1 MTWGD
6 GSTKICGDAMAHLTT
21 ENLLKILDRLVDRP
35 SWKVVMRTIGASE
48 SLAFNWRMQSIK
60 AAKENDRSSPFFLE
74 WRNSWDFWHAHCGRA
89 RTENIILY
97 ESVIRDQ
104 AINGVE
110 EVVHGPDQRV
120 LYKEH
125 PEYIGRDD
133 DYIRIAEGLDA
144 GASVAWYRL
153 EHDADG
159 KPIPLTK
166 RTQLPAP
173 VRLRVLEQ
181 DQRYVHK
188 ELHDVAVSGEI
199 TVARPLQRLPGEV
212 RPDLARLKQ
221 LAAMS
226 PEERRKALGATAVPK
241 DAAGRRTLPVSA
253 PRMDDKPDDAGHGSK
268 PSPYAA
274 PYQPPPA
281 PEPQPK
287 PSYARPNPSLDRGEG
302 VGHGDPPPGGMRVA

>member
-1 MTWGD
+1 MTLAD
-6 GSTKICGDAMAHLTT
+6 SSMTTCGDAMAHLTT

-35 SWKVVMRTIGASE
+35 SWKTVMRSIGASE

-74 WRNSWDFWHAHCGRA
+74 WRGSWDFWHAHCGRA

-120 LYKEH
+120 LYKER

-181 DQRYVHK
+181 DARYVHR
-188 ELHDVAVSGEI
+188 EQHDVAVTGEI
-199 TVARPLQRLPGEV
+199 TVQKPLQRLPGENK
-212 RPDLARLKQ
+212 PDVSRLRA
-221 LAAMS
+221 LAAMT
-226 PEERRKALGATAVPK
+226 PEERCKAIGASRHPL
-241 DAAGRRTLPVSA
+241 DARGHRTVVTSTLPSG
-253 PRMDDKPDDAGHGSK
+253 RDDNLPVIEK
-268 PSPYAA
+268 PSPFAA

-281 PEPQPK
+281 PEPTPR

-302 VGHGDPPPGGMRVA
+302 VGTGDPVPGGMKVA